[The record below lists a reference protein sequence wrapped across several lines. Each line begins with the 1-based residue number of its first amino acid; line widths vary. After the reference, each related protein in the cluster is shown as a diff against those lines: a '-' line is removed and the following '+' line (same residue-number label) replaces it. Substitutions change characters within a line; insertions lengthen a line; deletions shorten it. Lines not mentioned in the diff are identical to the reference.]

1 MQFIKY
7 NKEFTAWTI
16 VPNGLRVKDCITLTF
31 NTKKWGLVNVQVV
44 INYST
49 KGYGRMVL
57 EKHKRLLG
65 DRYLTKEWWYP
76 KDLDTYRDTY
86 VLPLLDIMINTEY
99 KSVSHFIRVYNSIQ
113 NKIER

>member
-7 NKEFTAWTI
+7 NVEFTTWTI

-31 NTKKWGLVNVQVV
+31 NTKERGLVNVQVV
-44 INYST
+44 VNYST
-49 KGYGRMVL
+49 KKYGRMVL
-57 EKHKRLLG
+57 EKHKRL
-65 DRYLTKEWWYP
+65 DCKYLTKEWWYP
-76 KDLDTYRDTY
+76 KDLDTYRNTY

-99 KSVSHFIRVYNSIQ
+99 KSVSHFIRVFNGIQ